1 MSKVKELSI
10 ETKKDNDV
18 MKKKIDEFEFMLFKS
33 DKNAMMESKVYH
45 NSFSLQKTDDQASVR
60 GQEERD
66 ENNSRDSS

>member
-18 MKKKIDEFEFMLFKS
+18 MKKKIEEFEFMLFKS
-33 DKNAMMESKVYH
+33 DKNAMMESRVDH
-45 NSFSLQKTDDQASVR
+45 NSFSLQKADDQASVR

-66 ENNSRDSS
+66 ENNSRHSS